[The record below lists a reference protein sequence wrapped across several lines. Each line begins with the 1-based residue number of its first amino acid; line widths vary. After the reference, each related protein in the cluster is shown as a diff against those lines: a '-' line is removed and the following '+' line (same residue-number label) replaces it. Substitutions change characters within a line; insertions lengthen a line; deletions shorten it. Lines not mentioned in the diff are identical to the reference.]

1 MNKLEKKIDQI
12 FSKKTSNIGFG
23 NSSVKRADKK
33 LLILIES
40 DSIID
45 DFQDLI
51 DGLLITNLEIDK
63 LDKVKS
69 KNLVGIKYPDKL
81 LDVNKITNNNFDFV
95 IIDDN
100 KLSYKYLDNNSKT
113 IYEINEDITDDD
125 VDVISSFDFPVLFIE
140 FKENLNFDEVESFFK
155 LSKITSKFNSNFFMK
170 TNRILN
176 TDQLQILFNLGII
189 GLILDSKITNK
200 KNILNLNK
208 NLESINTDKKKSS
221 ISPDLSSNLNSSV
234 EDDFDEKDEGFSY
247 WIQSRHCF
255 FHKKVRIF
263 KKRYY
268 FFNFR
273 FKRSSR

>member
-81 LDVNKITNNNFDFV
+81 LDVNKITDNNYDFV

-140 FKENLNFDEVESFFK
+140 FNENLNFDEVESFFK

-234 EDDFDEKDEGFSY
+234 EDDFDE
-247 WIQSRHCF
+247 
-255 FHKKVRIF
+255 
-263 KKRYY
+263 
-268 FFNFR
+268 
-273 FKRSSR
+273 